1 MVSPLTET
9 GTMWKVVYD
18 TQGRNVLLLL
28 EIAKFISHMGW
39 GRVHLGGMGGIERRR
54 GRRV

>member
-9 GTMWKVVYD
+9 GTMWKVVD
-18 TQGRNVLLLL
+18 TQGRNVFLLL

-39 GRVHLGGMGGIERRR
+39 GRVHLGGMGGIERRW